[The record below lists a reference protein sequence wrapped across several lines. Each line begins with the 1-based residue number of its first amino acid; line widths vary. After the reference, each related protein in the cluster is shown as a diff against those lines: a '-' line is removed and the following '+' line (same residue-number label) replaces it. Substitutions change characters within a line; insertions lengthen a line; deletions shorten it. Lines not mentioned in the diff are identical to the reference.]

1 MPTKGTEVFCGGV
14 GLHAGG
20 GAAITAG
27 HLSALGHGAALA
39 AYLPTGAFGD
49 LVEQELRSAKVDLRL
64 CGLASTHCDPQIT
77 VALVHGGERAFVTH
91 RAGAAFPLFTTDDVA
106 QMGIRHVHIGEA
118 RTLVENP
125 ELVGIAR
132 GAGASLSLDCSWD
145 DDISSEDIAR
155 FLPDVDVFLPNDAEV
170 EQLMSLGV
178 DEPFSRLT
186 VIKQG
191 CNGATAMSNGSEIHV
206 PAVSANVLDT
216 TGAGDAF
223 NAAFLSA
230 WLEGHSIKECLE
242 FGNARGAMVVSHR
255 GGLVGI

>member
-1 MPTKGTEVFCGGV
+1 MFSGGV

-39 AYLPTGAFGD
+39 AHFPTGALGD
-49 LVEQELRSAKVDLRL
+49 LVDQELQLANVDLRL
-64 CGLASTHCDPQIT
+64 CGPATARCDPQIT

-91 RAGAAFPLFTTDDVA
+91 RAGAAFPMFTTDEIVE
-106 QMGIRHVHIGEA
+106 MEIGHVHIGEA
-118 RTLVENP
+118 RTLIENP
-125 ELVGIAR
+125 ELVGIAKD
-132 GAGASLSLDCSWD
+132 ADASLSLDCSWD
-145 DDISSEDIAR
+145 DHIGAEDVAR
-155 FLPDVDVFLPNDAEV
+155 FLPDVDVFLPNTAEF
-170 EQLMSLGV
+170 EQLKSLGV
-178 DEPFSRLT
+178 DEPLSSLT

-191 CNGATAMSNGSEIHV
+191 CNGATAISNGSEIHA

-230 WLEGHSIKECLE
+230 WLEGRSIKDCLE

-255 GGLVGI
+255 GGLGGN

>member
-1 MPTKGTEVFCGGV
+1 MPTKGTEVFSGGV

-27 HLSALGHGAALA
+27 HFSALGHDTALA
-39 AYLPTGAFGD
+39 AYLPTGVLGD
-49 LVEQELRSAKVDLRL
+49 LVEQELLSAKVDLRL
-64 CGLASTHCDPQIT
+64 CGVASTRCDPQIT
-77 VALVHGGERAFVTH
+77 VALVHGGERAFITH
-91 RAGAAFPLFTTDDVA
+91 RAGVAFPKFTTEGVV
-106 QMGIRHVHIGEA
+106 QMEIDHLHIGEA

-125 ELVGIAR
+125 ELVDIASD
-132 GAGASLSLDCSWD
+132 AGASLSLDCSWD
-145 DDISSEDIAR
+145 DHLSAEAIAR

-170 EQLMSLGV
+170 EQLRSQGV
-178 DEPFSRLT
+178 DEHLSKLT
-186 VIKQG
+186 VIKEG
-191 CNGATAMSNGSEIHV
+191 CKGATAISNGSEVHA

-242 FGNARGAMVVSHR
+242 FGNARGAMAVSHR
-255 GGLVGI
+255 GGLGGN